1 MSSSAA
7 RATPS
12 WPPARTTTGPS
23 PSYQPP
29 RPAAFNWALDWFDV
43 VAATPG
49 TAGRTA
55 LRVIE
60 DDGSERS
67 VSYRKMAARSTE
79 VAAWLRAH
87 GVERGHRVL
96 LMLGNQV
103 ELWETMLACMKLG
116 AVVIPATTLLTATDI
131 TDRVERGHVSHVIT
145 GAGSTGAFEDVPGDY
160 TRIVVGG
167 GVPGWT
173 DYPAPGRTTRT
184 ARSTW
189 PWSRGSPAATTR
201 CCSTSRPG
209 RRPSPSWSSTPT
221 CPTRSGTCPRCT
233 GSACAR
239 ATSTSTS
246 PPRAGPS
253 TRGAPSS
260 PRGTPRRRSSW
271 STRPGSTRDGC
282 WRRWPRPGP
291 RRSARRRPCTG
302 C

>member
-1 MSSSAA
+1 MATAHELFRSARDALLAA
-7 RATPS
+7 RTDYDRAVN
-12 WPPARTTTGPS
+12 
-23 PSYQPP
+23 SYRPP

-160 TRIVVGG
+160 TRIVVG
-167 GVPGWT
+167 
-173 DYPAPGRTTRT
+173 DCLLY
-184 ARSTW
+184 
-189 PWSRGSPAATTR
+189 
-201 CCSTSRPG
+201 TS
-209 RRPSPSWSSTPT
+209 PSP
-221 CPTRSGTCPRCT
+221 
-233 GSACAR
+233 
-239 ATSTSTS
+239 
-246 PPRAGPS
+246 
-253 TRGAPSS
+253 
-260 PRGTPRRRSSW
+260 
-271 STRPGSTRDGC
+271 RD
-282 WRRWPRPGP
+282 
-291 RRSARRRPCTG
+291 S
-302 C
+302 